1 YDAFV
6 HTGCRPAVRA
16 ARAAHVPVVVDDA
29 AGPRCQSEWWRL
41 SAALSAGTM
50 SLAQVAITDPD
61 GGWQWVSRVAV
72 LLTGG

>member
-1 YDAFV
+1 MRLFILAACPLF
-6 HTGCRPAVRA
+6 GA

-29 AGPRCQSEWWRL
+29 AGPRYQSEWWRL
-41 SAALSAGTM
+41 SAALSAGTI

-61 GGWQWVSRVAV
+61 GAWQSVSRAAV

>member
-1 YDAFV
+1 
-6 HTGCRPAVRA
+6 
-16 ARAAHVPVVVDDA
+16 VDDA